1 VVASVLVELTTI
13 EVELQKLSDAEI
25 EEVKD
30 VYSVSVDVYVLDSLS
45 VSELVELLDV
55 TSDSDVKE
63 LLEGEGVAEGVS
75 MVPDSLLN
83 ASDDVS
89 EGSTKVVLDLIG
101 HVYEGVSDSLAES
114 LDDDKVV
121 QYEKLSVVGVGSG

>member
-1 VVASVLVELTTI
+1 MPLFTLSPCPSYVSTGGKVEL
-13 EVELQKLSDAEI
+13 EKLSDAEI

-30 VYSVSVDVYVLDSLS
+30 V
-45 VSELVELLDV
+45 VSELLA
-55 TSDSDVKE
+55 
-63 LLEGEGVAEGVS
+63 LLEGDEVAEGVS

-89 EGSTKVVLDLIG
+89 EGSTNVVLDLIG
-101 HVYEGVSDSLAES
+101 HVYEGVSDSLAKS

>member
-1 VVASVLVELTTI
+1 MPLFT
-13 EVELQKLSDAEI
+13 LSPCPS
-25 EEVKD
+25 
-30 VYSVSVDVYVLDSLS
+30 YVSTGGS

-55 TSDSDVKE
+55 TSDSDVEE
-63 LLEGEGVAEGVS
+63 LLDGDGVAEEVS

-114 LDDDKVV
+114 LVDDKVV
-121 QYEKLSVVGVGSG
+121 QYERLSVVGVGSG

>member
-1 VVASVLVELTTI
+1 VASVLVELTTI
-13 EVELQKLSDAEI
+13 EVELEKLSDTDI

-30 VYSVSVDVYVLDSLS
+30 MYSVSVDVYVLDSWG
-45 VSELVELLDV
+45 VSELVELLDG
-55 TSDSDVKE
+55 D
-63 LLEGEGVAEGVS
+63 GVAEGVS

-114 LDDDKVV
+114 LDDKVV